1 MFAKAGK
8 SRLPQHL
15 EQLRIEGYHIRTAKV
30 FLGQTLLDSD
40 DVVPV
45 SFFVWIEKYVD
56 VW

>member
-1 MFAKAGK
+1 MEGG
-8 SRLPQHL
+8 

-45 SFFVWIEKYVD
+45 FFFVWIEKYVD